1 MLPKQEWKLAR
12 KIVQKGFVTGEQVLE
27 CIEVLRNKAEKGNDS
42 LSHLLV
48 SKGYMTRKKVMEMLQ
63 EIQDEEE
70 KNLIEESLGK
80 QKIACYEILAK
91 LGEGAMGAVYKARNS
106 SNGTVVALKVLDQEL
121 SQDPEFITRFLRE
134 ARNAAKLKKHEN
146 IVEAYNFG
154 EEKGIYYFAMEF
166 IEGKSLAEILYNKGK
181 IEEKTALNITMQVA
195 KALFHAY
202 KFKIVHR
209 DIKPEN
215 ILISMEGKVKLC
227 DLGLAK
233 DLSQDCYRTKEGV
246 TLGTACYASPEQA
259 SASKN
264 LDIRSDIYSLG
275 ITLYQMIVGEV
286 PFDAPNPMQIAQL
299 HIHEPIPNLEEK
311 NPSLSLGTI
320 HLLKKMTAKKPQE
333 RHQSPQELIQDL
345 QTILQKGKDANGATH
360 SSTKRISVLPLEK
373 TKAELL
379 KKKQIQSIFWEK
391 RYYYLALSLLF
402 FLLSLSFFTWLFSYS
417 QSK

>member
-27 CIEVLRNKAEKGNDS
+27 CIEILRGPNKKDKDN

-48 SKGYMTRKKVMEMLQ
+48 SKGYMTRKKIAEMLH
-63 EIQDEEE
+63 EIQEEEE
-70 KNLIEESLGK
+70 KNLIEESMGK
-80 QKIACYEILAK
+80 QKIACYEILSK
-91 LGEGAMGAVYKARNS
+91 LGEGAMGSVYKARNAA
-106 SNGTVVALKVLDQEL
+106 NGTVVALKVLDQEL

-181 IEEKTALNITMQVA
+181 IEERTALNITMQVA
-195 KALFHAY
+195 KALLHAY

-215 ILISMEGKVKLC
+215 ILISIEGKVKLC

-233 DLSQDCYRTKEGV
+233 DLSQDCYRTKEGI

-275 ITLYQMIVGEV
+275 ISLYQMLAGEV
-286 PFDAPNPMQIAQL
+286 PFDAPNPIQIAQL
-299 HIHEPIPNLEEK
+299 HLHETLPNLEEK
-311 NPSLSLGTI
+311 NPNISSATI
-320 HLLKKMTAKKPQE
+320 QLLQKMTAKKTQD
-333 RHQSPQELIQDL
+333 RHQTPQELIEDIQA
-345 QTILQKGKDANGATH
+345 ILQKGKESNGVNH
-360 SSTKRISVLPLEK
+360 SSTKRISALPLEK
-373 TKAELL
+373 SKAELL

-391 RYYYLALSLLF
+391 RYYYLAISLLF
-402 FLLSLSFFTWLFSYS
+402 FLISLSFFTWFF
-417 QSK
+417 QTHR